1 MEDIEIIYNDIRS
14 LTNRKRDD
22 YTALKSIKRI
32 MRAKNNVSN
41 IDDFQMGLES
51 GQPINHAQ
59 PLFSIISK
67 PFGIVCQNEERKRL
81 LLWFDELKKILQ
93 WYFEA
98 SKKKVE

>member
-1 MEDIEIIYNDIRS
+1 
-14 LTNRKRDD
+14 
-22 YTALKSIKRI
+22 

-81 LLWFDELKKILQ
+81 LLWFDELKKYSNDTLKLLRRKLN
-93 WYFEA
+93 
-98 SKKKVE
+98 KKYQN